1 MIQYAVVI
9 PTNRSFEAIQPLLFS
24 LCQQTI
30 QPSQIV
36 IVYDKKVASRKGKEK
51 DIQYSENIK
60 KYLSDLHFIWQ
71 VDIVDEL
78 STSAFVPCQGA
89 SYVRNFGRSKVVF
102 PYMMFVDDDNRLDSD
117 ACEKLFGYWLEE
129 RFLPSQ
135 EWHNC
140 TSSSRAAKQVLL
152 GYRRGSKNNW
162 ERFLPEY
169 TLSLAEQEWQATE
182 GWKTI
187 QELCW
192 RQSKWKKWEILK
204 QVHSLRETLQYDS
217 KKASIVVPLQS
228 HKDSKIL
235 IPCLAQSFNYLL
247 CRPKWLPQGFL
258 KSYLD
263 RYCPLSF
270 ASSNCLVGPTDLFVQ
285 FPFDE
290 SIPFVYE
297 DMILTGMMSQAWVEI
312 VVDTAV
318 TIHHDHAQRS
328 KLAQMYID
336 TPQRAYYKAKHRIIL
351 VQRLGSLSDKLLFYL
366 FGLWWH
372 TLWLIGHILYY
383 AKMREWM
390 VLTRAIVRGTRD
402 GCSVILR

>member
-1 MIQYAVVI
+1 VI

-36 IVYDKKVASRKGKEK
+36 IVYDKQIESRKEKGESRKDKEK

-60 KYLSDLHFIWQ
+60 KYLSDLSFSWRL
-71 VDIVDEL
+71 DIIDEL
-78 STSAFVPCQGA
+78 STPTFIPCQGA
-89 SYVRNFGRSKVVF
+89 SYVRNFGRSRVIY
-102 PYMMFVDDDNRLDSD
+102 PLMMFVDDDNRLDSD
-117 ACEKLFGYWLEE
+117 ACEKLFSYWIGKD
-129 RFLPSQ
+129 S
-135 EWHNC
+135 
-140 TSSSRAAKQVLL
+140 
-152 GYRRGSKNNW
+152 GST
-162 ERFLPEY
+162 PE
-169 TLSLAEQEWQATE
+169 
-182 GWKTI
+182 
-187 QELCW
+187 
-192 RQSKWKKWEILK
+192 WKKEEIPDRVRNSAK
-204 QVHSLRETLQYDS
+204 DRVNYKR
-217 KKASIVVPLQS
+217 KGIIVPLQS
-228 HKDSKIL
+228 NHNSKIL

-247 CRPKWLPQGFL
+247 CRPRRLSQDFL
-258 KSYLD
+258 ISHPD

-270 ASSNCLVGPTDLFVQ
+270 ASSNCLVWPTSLFEQ

-290 SIPFVYE
+290 TIPFVYE

-351 VQRLGSLSDKLLFYL
+351 VRRIASLSEKILFYT
-366 FGLWWH
+366 FGLWGH
-372 TLWLIGHILYY
+372 TLWLMIHVLWL
-383 AKMREWM
+383 APMREWM
-390 VLTRAIVRGTRD
+390 ILIRAIVRGTTD